1 MMMIFFE
8 FATVAQHGN
17 RGWNRTCVPI
27 DNNPFITH
35 PGHKRLY
42 HKTRVYAPYSLRTEC
57 WFFYVPQES
66 EQRKSC
72 ETGPTVWRPYPR
84 RLECLTICRCHT
96 TKAAH
101 RVLHVQRFCFAYITP
116 IALIFVLLVF
126 PSSSSWL
133 LKPSSSVTAQKNY
146 CDATILS
153 KKLTLWWKTS
163 DENDVCRY
171 PYKTEVHRW

>member
-1 MMMIFFE
+1 MVRIMLKIMTMMMIMKVMMMMRRRRRRRRTRMIMTMLIMMMMIFFE

-27 DNNPFITH
+27 DINPFITH

-42 HKTRVYAPYSLRTEC
+42 HKTRVYAPYPLRTEC
-57 WFFYVPQES
+57 WFIYVPQES

-84 RLECLTICRCHT
+84 RLECLTIYRCHT

-101 RVLHVQRFCFAYITP
+101 PLQLF
-116 IALIFVLLVF
+116 
-126 PSSSSWL
+126 
-133 LKPSSSVTAQKNY
+133 
-146 CDATILS
+146 
-153 KKLTLWWKTS
+153 
-163 DENDVCRY
+163 
-171 PYKTEVHRW
+171 

>member
-1 MMMIFFE
+1 MLKIMTMMMIMKVMMMMMMMMMMRRRRRRRRMTTRMIMTMMMIMKVMMMMMMRRRRRRRRRRTRMIMTMLIMMMMIFFE

-27 DNNPFITH
+27 DINPFITH
-35 PGHKRLY
+35 PAHKRLY

-84 RLECLTICRCHT
+84 RLECVTICRCHP

-101 RVLHVQRFCFAYITP
+101 PLQLF
-116 IALIFVLLVF
+116 
-126 PSSSSWL
+126 
-133 LKPSSSVTAQKNY
+133 
-146 CDATILS
+146 
-153 KKLTLWWKTS
+153 
-163 DENDVCRY
+163 
-171 PYKTEVHRW
+171 

>member
-1 MMMIFFE
+1 MLKIMTMMMIMKVMMMMMMRRRRRRRRRRTRRRRTRMIMTMLIMMMMIFFE
-8 FATVAQHGN
+8 FATVTQHGN

-27 DNNPFITH
+27 DINPFITH
-35 PGHKRLY
+35 LGHKRLY

-57 WFFYVPQES
+57 WVFYVPQES

-101 RVLHVQRFCFAYITP
+101 PLQLF
-116 IALIFVLLVF
+116 
-126 PSSSSWL
+126 
-133 LKPSSSVTAQKNY
+133 
-146 CDATILS
+146 
-153 KKLTLWWKTS
+153 
-163 DENDVCRY
+163 
-171 PYKTEVHRW
+171 

>member
-1 MMMIFFE
+1 MLKIMTMMMIMKVMMMMRRRRRRRMIMTMLIMMMMIFFE

-27 DNNPFITH
+27 DINPFITH
-35 PGHKRLY
+35 PAHKRLY

-66 EQRKSC
+66 EQGKSC

-96 TKAAH
+96 HKGSTSSAVIL
-101 RVLHVQRFCFAYITP
+101 RPWVLVRM
-116 IALIFVLLVF
+116 VF
-126 PSSSSWL
+126 ESATSL
-133 LKPSSSVTAQKNY
+133 SVDQ
-146 CDATILS
+146 LS
-153 KKLTLWWKTS
+153 
-163 DENDVCRY
+163 
-171 PYKTEVHRW
+171 